1 MIELKKVE
9 ELLGEVFYPLWL
21 ENVYA
26 RNPQMIVDEYVN
38 TKSMLY
44 LISGTFIWDKTPQKE
59 EFWRELH
66 YMVISG
72 KPLNITPLQITE
84 TFDKLLGRTPLWD
97 VFHLKKHIGT
107 TSGNSVEELSTPNI
121 YGAYNSDIE
130 FFMADTNDFNIEK
143 FSFRPSVARYQTWE
157 NVLDVFTHIH
167 KNNRNSTRMLLNRR
181 LSEVITLGTHLY
193 SVLMYNEI
201 QQD

>member
-21 ENVYA
+21 DSVYA

-97 VFHLKKHIGT
+97 VFHLENPIGT
-107 TSGNSVEELSTPNI
+107 TSGSSVEELSTPNI
-121 YGAYNSDIE
+121 YSAYNSDIE

-157 NVLDVFTHIH
+157 SVFDVFTHIH

-201 QQD
+201 EQD